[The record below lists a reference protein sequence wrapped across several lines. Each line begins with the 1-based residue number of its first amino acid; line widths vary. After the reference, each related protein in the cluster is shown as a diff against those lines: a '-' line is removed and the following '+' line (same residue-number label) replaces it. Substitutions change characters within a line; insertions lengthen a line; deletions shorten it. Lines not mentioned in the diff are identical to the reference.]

1 MNLGQNIKT
10 IRKERG
16 ITQEKLAEYMEVSV
30 QAVSA
35 WERDEYYMDLAKFF
49 SMADYYD
56 VSLDTLA
63 YGRTKLF
70 EVKKDIY
77 NWEHM
82 KTFVKTTAK
91 DANLTNTLKALDYA
105 TDAHKGQTRRQS
117 DIPYIYH
124 PLNMACHALAMNIN
138 DDDMIAACLL
148 HDVVEDCNKT
158 VDELPVDARVKELVE
173 LLTHEK
179 TNDKNRDRI
188 MEKYYEKLTQNPKAS
203 LIKLL
208 DICNNTSSM
217 AWGLS
222 HEHIVRS
229 IKEADKY
236 YPLLLK
242 TVKSTLKFN
251 NAAFLLQYQIEST
264 LNIYKAFM

>member
-1 MNLGQNIKT
+1 MSLGQSIKS
-10 IRKERG
+10 IRKERD

-49 SMADYYD
+49 TMADYFD

-63 YGRTKLF
+63 HKRSRSF

-91 DANLTNTLKALDYA
+91 YNNLTDTLKALDYA
-105 TDAHKGQTRRQS
+105 VSAHQGQTRRKS

-124 PLNMACHALAMNIN
+124 PLNLACHALSMNIH
-138 DDDMIAACLL
+138 DDDIISACLL
-148 HDVVEDCNKT
+148 HDVIEDCDSKL
-158 VDELPVDARVKELVE
+158 DDLPVNDNVKELVN
-173 LLTHEK
+173 LLTHEA
-179 TNDKNRDRI
+179 TNDNNRDRI
-188 MEKYYEKLTQNPKAS
+188 MKPYYEKLTSNPKAS

-222 HEHIVRS
+222 HKRIVRS
-229 IKEADKY
+229 IREADIY
-236 YPLLLK
+236 YPALLK
-242 TVKSTLKFN
+242 AVRSTPKYN
-251 NAAFLLQYQIEST
+251 DAAFLLQYHIESM
-264 LNIYKAFM
+264 LNIYKSFI